1 MNLFPLMVKR
11 RVGGL
16 VKAYGFLMF
25 INLYHIVTLGCVA

>member
-16 VKAYGFLMF
+16 VKAYVFSY
-25 INLYHIVTLGCVA
+25 LYRFYRFVTFDWV